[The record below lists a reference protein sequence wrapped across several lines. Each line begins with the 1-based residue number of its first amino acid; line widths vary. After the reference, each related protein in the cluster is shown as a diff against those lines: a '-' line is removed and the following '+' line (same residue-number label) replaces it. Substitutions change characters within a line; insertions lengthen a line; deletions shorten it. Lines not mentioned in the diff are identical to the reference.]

1 MNWRSKSLNA
11 LRFQDDTDEEEDED
25 VDNSEDESAVGE
37 TDEDDVEEE
46 EDGREMT
53 WRLEDIED
61 DPVIQV
67 SAEVDLESG
76 DEGHGRQHQ
85 RLLDAFGDVS

>member
-1 MNWRSKSLNA
+1 M
-11 LRFQDDTDEEEDED
+11 
-25 VDNSEDESAVGE
+25 
-37 TDEDDVEEE
+37 EEE